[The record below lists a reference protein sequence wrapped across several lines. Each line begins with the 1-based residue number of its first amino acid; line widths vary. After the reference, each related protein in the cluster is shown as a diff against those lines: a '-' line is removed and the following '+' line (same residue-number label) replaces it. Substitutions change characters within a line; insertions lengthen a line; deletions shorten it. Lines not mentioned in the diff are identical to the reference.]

1 MSIYFILFW
10 SSLFIVSLAC
20 CKWGEEPEKAVA
32 GMFVAAA
39 VATPLV
45 RSAIAFR
52 YKDVEIGVLLID
64 ACLLAGL
71 VWITVRADRWWPLCV
86 TALQL
91 LTFLSHVGKAVNPSL
106 WRYGYQL
113 MATWAA
119 WPMVSILAMGV
130 LRCRLRARRNVSISH
145 G

>member
-10 SSLFIVSLAC
+10 SSLSIVSFAC
-20 CKWGEEPEKAVA
+20 FRWGEEPEKAVA

-39 VATPLV
+39 IATPLV

-52 YKDVEIGVLLID
+52 YKEVEVGVLLVD

-71 VWITVRADRWWPLCV
+71 VWIAVRADRWWPLCV

-91 LTFLSHVGKAVNPSL
+91 LTFLSHVGKVVNPSL

-119 WPMVSILAMGV
+119 WPMVSILAVGV
-130 LRCRLRARRNVSISH
+130 LRCRLRKRRSDSILR

>member
-1 MSIYFILFW
+1 MSIYFIFFW
-10 SSLFIVSLAC
+10 SSLSVVSFAC
-20 CKWGEEPEKAVA
+20 FRWGEEPERVVA

-39 VATPLV
+39 IATPLV

-52 YKDVEIGVLLID
+52 YRDVEVGVLLVD

-71 VWITVRADRWWPLCV
+71 VWITVRVDRWWPLCV

-91 LTFLSHVGKAVNPSL
+91 ITFLSHVGKAVNPSL

-119 WPMVSILAMGV
+119 WPMVSILALGV
-130 LRCRLRARRNVSISH
+130 LRCHLRKRRSDSTSH

>member
-10 SSLFIVSLAC
+10 SSLAIVSYAC
-20 CKWGEEPEKAVA
+20 FRWGGKPEKLVA
-32 GMFVAAA
+32 MMFLGAAI
-39 VATPLV
+39 ATSLIRP
-45 RSAIAFR
+45 AAAFR
-52 YKDVEIGVLLID
+52 YSDVEIGVFLID

-71 VWITVRADRWWPLCV
+71 VWVTVRADRWWPLCA

-91 LTFLSHVGKAVNPSL
+91 LTVLSHVGKTVNPAL

-113 MATWAA
+113 MATWTA
-119 WPMVSILAMGV
+119 WPMVTVLAVGV
-130 LRCRLRARRNVSISH
+130 LRCRSRTKRRDSTLH